1 MVDSRWDLQYG
12 FFSQAFFAQL
22 WQFVEAGFFILR
34 YFRNAAAFCSVK
46 VLHLVNDKGSPNPQG
61 FWRVGVGVGV
71 RGRNFL
77 PSKIPYPCGGYESDQ
92 I

>member
-1 MVDSRWDLQYG
+1 VSHGL
-12 FFSQAFFAQL
+12 
-22 WQFVEAGFFILR
+22 IL
-34 YFRNAAAFCSVK
+34 YKSI
-46 VLHLVNDKGSPNPQG
+46 VNDKSSPNPQG

-77 PSKIPYPCGGYESDQ
+77 PSKNPYPCGGYGGYGEYESDQ